1 MDKLI
6 DYIIMLIKSRF
17 TGRIEINFN
26 NGGIRGVKK
35 INIENIE
42 L

>member
-1 MDKLI
+1 MEKL
-6 DYIIMLIKSRF
+6 YRIINQLIIKRF

-26 NGGIRGVKK
+26 NGGIRGIKK
-35 INIENIE
+35 ITEII